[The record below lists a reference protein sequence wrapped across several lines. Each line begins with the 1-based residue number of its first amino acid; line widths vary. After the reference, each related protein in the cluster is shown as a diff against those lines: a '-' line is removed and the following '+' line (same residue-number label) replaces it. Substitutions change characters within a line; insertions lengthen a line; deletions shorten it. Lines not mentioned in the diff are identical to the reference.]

1 MDELKQII
9 KSLPYEVILLNFLK
23 KTYNDDNIFSLLRKL
38 RLVVDTGINYYG
50 WTYKQALDYLNKYLP
65 NKKTDN
71 LNEIDRYIC
80 NPGQSVSY
88 LIGKL
93 HILKL
98 RDFYLKKG
106 GNIKDFHQELLING
120 ISSFNEIN
128 KKFNYK

>member
-1 MDELKQII
+1 METYCED
-9 KSLPYEVILLNFLK
+9 
-23 KTYNDDNIFSLLRKL
+23 YNDNNPLSILRKL

-50 WTYKQALDYLNKYLP
+50 WTYKQAFDYMNKFIP

-71 LNEIDRYIC
+71 MHEIYRYIC
-80 NPGQSVSY
+80 NPAQSVSY

-93 HILKL
+93 HIIKL

-106 GNIKDFHQELLING
+106 GNIKDFHQKLLING